1 VTGVGLLIRAQNSS
15 FTGSI
20 DNISVKEL
28 PGNHA
33 TQGTIAARPT
43 YSIEPV
49 GGRRNNITFSEQ
61 FDNSVWK
68 FSNPGTTTIADQTSA
83 PNSTLTADELRED
96 TTTGTHRMFGYSTGW
111 TTTTGLTY
119 TFSIYVKANGRT
131 IIQLAPS
138 GIGLGGGVLFDLV
151 AKTAGAGGAIQ
162 DVGSGWYRCSVTG
175 TSPSGGLLNP
185 VLTLRDAAGVE
196 NYTGNGTSGIYIW
209 GAQFETGSTATNY
222 QRVTTQHDVTEAGV
236 ASVSYLYFDG
246 AANFMV
252 TPTITPGVDKA
263 QVFAGVRKL
272 SDATQMVIAELSV
285 SLTTENGSFLLQ
297 SQANQGY
304 TFGSKGTARADALA
318 QTYTAPITNVV
329 TCIGDI
335 SGDIS
340 RIRVNGSQIAEVLTD
355 QGTGNYLAYPLYIGR
370 RAGTTAPFNGHLYS
384 LITRFGAN
392 LDAPTIAS
400 TETYVA
406 GKTGFYTP
414 IITGVPTVGVS

>member
-1 VTGVGLLIRAQNSS
+1 
-15 FTGSI
+15 
-20 DNISVKEL
+20 
-28 PGNHA
+28 
-33 TQGTIAARPT
+33 
-43 YSIEPV
+43 
-49 GGRRNNITFSEQ
+49 
-61 FDNSVWK
+61 
-68 FSNPGTTTIADQTSA
+68 
-83 PNSTLTADELRED
+83 
-96 TTTGTHRMFGYSTGW
+96 
-111 TTTTGLTY
+111 
-119 TFSIYVKANGRT
+119 
-131 IIQLAPS
+131 
-138 GIGLGGGVLFDLV
+138 
-151 AKTAGAGGAIQ
+151 
-162 DVGSGWYRCSVTG
+162 
-175 TSPSGGLLNP
+175 
-185 VLTLRDAAGVE
+185 
-196 NYTGNGTSGIYIW
+196 
-209 GAQFETGSTATNY
+209 
-222 QRVTTQHDVTEAGV
+222 
-236 ASVSYLYFDG
+236 
-246 AANFMV
+246 
-252 TPTITPGVDKA
+252 VDKA